1 MGLGSPSEQTGKDNV
16 ERSATF
22 KDSFL
27 EPKPDD
33 VVSFSVVCVPRSGVD
48 LRELRRRLSIET
60 LGESLPTDKVRHL
73 VADQLRTIGF
83 QVFDLPSPV
92 VSATG
97 TVALFQQIFK
107 AQLVKR
113 VRTFHGSPPR
123 VETAIVLAPDSS
135 PSPDAVTGA
144 LTIVVADP
152 PIPTVPRIP
161 AQTAAFSLHLPGDIA
176 QLTAASRTH
185 RLLTPMNDRATGG
198 GVGVAVIDTEFA
210 DHPYFRD
217 HGYRIARLAPNDASC
232 LGQPYAHGTSV
243 LSCMLAC
250 APDVQAFGIR
260 LGVNAVLAFDL
271 ALAMPGVKVIS
282 FSFVWSL
289 DGEAT
294 IPVARLPLQI
304 RILTAVASGVT
315 IVVAAGD
322 GETETFPALMPEV
335 VAVGGVTV
343 DSLTDTI
350 SPWPGSSSFVSAIIP
365 GRVVPDLCGMA
376 EAILA
381 PARGPAY
388 WISSDGTSLATPQVA
403 GIAAL
408 LIQKSPPLT
417 PQQVRDALCDGAV
430 PVPPPPPSPLTG
442 AGVVNAFNSWTSIA

>member
-1 MGLGSPSEQTGKDNV
+1 V
-16 ERSATF
+16 ERSAAF

-27 EPKPDD
+27 EPEPDD
-33 VVSFSVVCVPRSGVD
+33 VVSFSVVCLPRSGVH
-48 LRELRRRLSIET
+48 LEELRRRLST
-60 LGESLPTDKVRHL
+60 ANVGESLPTDTVRHH
-73 VADQLRTIGF
+73 VADQLTAKGF

-97 TVALFQQIFK
+97 TVALFQQIFR
-107 AQLVKR
+107 AQLAKR
-113 VRTFHGSPPR
+113 VRTFRGSDPPR
-123 VETAIVLAPDSS
+123 IETTIVLAPGSS

-152 PIPTVPRIP
+152 PTPTVPRIP
-161 AQTAAFSLHLPGDIA
+161 TQTPSFSLHLPGDIA
-176 QLTAASRTH
+176 QLTAASATH
-185 RLLTPMNDRATGG
+185 RLLTPTRDRASGG

-217 HGYRIARLAPNDASC
+217 HGYRISRLAPNDASC

-271 ALAMPGVKVIS
+271 ALSMPGVKVIS
-282 FSFVWSL
+282 FSFVWCL
-289 DGEAT
+289 EGHTA
-294 IPVARLPLQI
+294 IPVAMLPLQMT
-304 RILTAVASGVT
+304 ILTAVASGVT

-335 VAVGGVTV
+335 VAVGGVSI
-343 DSLTDTI
+343 DSTSDTI
-350 SPWPGSSSFVSAIIP
+350 SPWSGSSSFESAIIP

-376 EAILA
+376 EAVLA
-381 PARGPAY
+381 PTRGPTY
-388 WISSDGTSLATPQVA
+388 WACSDGTSLATPQVA

-408 LIQKSPPLT
+408 LIQKSPQLT
-417 PQQVRDALCDGAV
+417 PQQVRDALCAGAV
-430 PVPPPPPSPLTG
+430 PVPQGPPPSPSTG

>member
-1 MGLGSPSEQTGKDNV
+1 M
-16 ERSATF
+16 ERRARFT
-22 KDSFL
+22 DVFL

-48 LRELRRRLSIET
+48 FEEFRRRLSLET
-60 LGESLPTDKVRHL
+60 LKESLPSDRVRDR

-97 TVALFQQIFK
+97 TVALFQQTFK
-107 AQLVKR
+107 ARLTKR
-113 VRTFHGSPPR
+113 VRTFYGSDPAR
-123 VETAIVLAPDSS
+123 VETAIVLAPGSS
-135 PSPDAVTGA
+135 TSPDAVTGA
-144 LTIVVADP
+144 LRIVVADP
-152 PIPTVPRIP
+152 PIPTVPRVP

-176 QLTAASRTH
+176 QLTAAAQTH
-185 RLLTPMNDRATGG
+185 RLLTPTDDRASGG

-232 LGQPYAHGTSV
+232 LGEPYAHGTSV

-250 APDVQAFGIR
+250 APDVQAFGIM
-260 LGVNAVLAFDL
+260 LGMNAVLAFDL
-271 ALAMPGVKVIS
+271 ALAMPGVRVIS

-289 DGEAT
+289 AGEPT
-294 IPVARLPLQI
+294 IPADRVPLQLA
-304 RILTAVASGVT
+304 ILTAVASGVT
-315 IVVAAGD
+315 VVAAAGD
-322 GETETFPALMPEV
+322 GEPETFPALLPEV
-335 VAVGGVTV
+335 VAVGGVTI
-343 DSLTDTI
+343 DPLTDAI

-365 GRVVPDLCGMA
+365 GRRVPDLCGMA

-381 PARGPAY
+381 PSRGPAY
-388 WISSDGTSLATPQVA
+388 WLSTDGTSLATPQVA

-408 LIQKSPPLT
+408 LIQKSPQLT
-417 PQQVRDALCDGAV
+417 PRQVGDALRQGAV
-430 PVPPPPPSPLTG
+430 PVPPGPPSSPGTG

>member
-1 MGLGSPSEQTGKDNV
+1 V
-16 ERSATF
+16 ERSVRF
-22 KDSFL
+22 KDAFL
-27 EPKPDD
+27 EPEPND

-48 LRELRRRLSIET
+48 VEEFRRRLSIET
-60 LGESLPTDKVRHL
+60 LRESLPTDRVRDR
-73 VADQLRTIGF
+73 VADQLRAIGF
-83 QVFDLPSPV
+83 HVFDLPSPV

-97 TVALFQQIFK
+97 TVALFQQVFR
-107 AQLVKR
+107 AQLTKR
-113 VRTFHGSPPR
+113 VRTFYESDPPR
-123 VETAIVLAPDSS
+123 VETAIVLAPGSP

-161 AQTAAFSLHLPGDIA
+161 AQTPAFSLHLPGDIA
-176 QLTAASRTH
+176 QLTAASQTH
-185 RLLTPMNDRATGG
+185 RLLTPTKDRASGG

-217 HGYRIARLAPNDASC
+217 HGYRIARLAPGDASC
-232 LGQPYAHGTSV
+232 LGEPYAHGTSV

-250 APDVQAFGIR
+250 APDVQAFGVR
-260 LGVNAVLAFDL
+260 LGMNAVLAFDL

-289 DGEAT
+289 AGETT
-294 IPVARLPLQI
+294 IPKDKLALQLT
-304 RILTAVASGVT
+304 ILTAVASGVT

-343 DSLTDTI
+343 DPLTDTI
-350 SPWPGSSSFVSAIIP
+350 RPWSGSSSFVSAIVP
-365 GRVVPDLCGMA
+365 GRSVPDLCGMA

-381 PARGPAY
+381 PTRGPAY
-388 WISSDGTSLATPQVA
+388 WLSSDGTSLATPQVA

-408 LIQKSPPLT
+408 LIQKSPQLT
-417 PQQVRDALCDGAV
+417 PQLVRDALRNGAV
-430 PVPPPPPSPLTG
+430 PVPIGPPSSPSTG